1 MTISLNMDWHVDIFS
16 VLIRHNISIV
26 THVPDA
32 GHSPLLKLCDEAPDI
47 ELVTLTAEQ
56 DGVGVLCGAWAG
68 GVGVGVLVEGGQ
80 RASWGSATCSRPRA
94 SGRPRQRLGE
104 HRHLPRVH

>member
-1 MTISLNMDWHVDIFS
+1 MRISLNMDWHVDIFS

-68 GVGVGVLVEGGQ
+68 GTKGVLLMQSRIRTQRRPVEKKKTKKP
-80 RASWGSATCSRPRA
+80 SWTKC
-94 SGRPRQRLGE
+94 QQQNL
-104 HRHLPRVH
+104 